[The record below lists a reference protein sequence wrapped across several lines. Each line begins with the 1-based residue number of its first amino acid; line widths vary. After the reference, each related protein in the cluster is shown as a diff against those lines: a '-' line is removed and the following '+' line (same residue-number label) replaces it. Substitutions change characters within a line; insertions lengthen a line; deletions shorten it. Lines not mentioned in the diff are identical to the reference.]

1 MKTRKNSINLLIMG
15 SADKCGLF
23 LKSLTAAPGISVM
36 GLVDRA
42 PSARG
47 LALARDM
54 RIPLGLR
61 LHDFKQLDDVD
72 VVLDLSGTVESGS
85 EAARFFE
92 DKAPVLRGKQTKL
105 LRILAA
111 LYRKQIRYEG
121 KFRAVKR
128 EFDQYLDRNER
139 IIGKSPQIEDI
150 RELIDRVAATPTTVL
165 LLGETGTGKDLAAR
179 SIHAASLI
187 GDKPFISVNCTAL
200 TSTLI
205 ESELFGYRKGSFTG
219 AESDRKGLLEEAD
232 GGTLFLDEIG
242 DMQLELQAK
251 MLRFLQTGEV
261 RRVGSAQARRV
272 NVRVIAATN
281 RDLEKAIA
289 EDGFRRDL
297 YYRFNTFSIRLPALR
312 ERLPDIPYLAYH
324 FLTRAEAKLNKR
336 MDGITDEALELMRG
350 YDWPGNVRELANVV
364 ERAVILARDGRIGPA
379 DLPEQIR
386 SRSPEDAP
394 ERAPDPQPRGGEER
408 GFSGGR
414 ERVMANFEKKEIL
427 YYMKK
432 ADGNISEASRLSG
445 IPRRTFYRKLRKY
458 DL

>member
-23 LKSLTAAPGISVM
+23 LKSLTDAPGISVM

-42 PSARG
+42 PTPRG
-47 LALARDM
+47 LALAKDM
-54 RIPLGLR
+54 RIPLGMR
-61 LHDFKQLDDVD
+61 LKDFKRLDDVD
-72 VVLDLSGTVESGS
+72 VVLDLSGTVETGS

-92 DKAPVLRGKQTKL
+92 NRAPVLRGKGTKL
-105 LRILAA
+105 VRILTA

-121 KFRAVKR
+121 KFRTVKR
-128 EFDQYLDRNER
+128 EFDQYFDRNER
-139 IIGKSPQIEDI
+139 IIGKSSQIEDI

-261 RRVGSAQARRV
+261 RRVGSAQARKV

-324 FLTRAEAKLNKR
+324 FLTQAEAKLNKR
-336 MDGITDEALELMRG
+336 MDGITDEALEMMRG
-350 YDWPGNVRELANVV
+350 YDWPGNVRELANVI
-364 ERAVILARDGRIGPA
+364 ERAVILARDGRIAPA

-386 SRSPEDAP
+386 SRCPEDAP
-394 ERAPDPQPRGGEER
+394 ECACPPPARDGEDC
-408 GFSGGR
+408 GFSGER

-458 DL
+458 GI